1 MQLKEIKEYLRI
13 DGDED
18 NELLSSLYVAT
29 KSYIENATGITE
41 DMARENEKISGL
53 YNLTNKILLTHW
65 YENRMP
71 QTMSTHLHKLDF
83 SLDSL
88 FLQLEA
94 EYLKM
99 KRVDE
104 V

>member
-1 MQLKEIKEYLRI
+1 MELNEIKQYLRI

-18 NELLSSLYVAT
+18 NELLSSLYLAT

-41 DMARENEKISGL
+41 DMAQENGKLKEL
-53 YNLTNKILLTHW
+53 YNLTNKILLAHW
-65 YENRMP
+65 YENRVP
-71 QTMSTHLHKLDF
+71 QMTGSNFHKLDF
-83 SLDSL
+83 SLESL

-104 V
+104 A